1 MHLSLPAHRD
11 NLRKILILNPK
22 GGSGKTTLAVNL
34 AGYLASTGRSV
45 GLMDCDP
52 QQSSMCWLRNRPASL
67 PVIHGISVYKRD
79 HSVTRSFQFRV
90 PQDVEYLIV
99 DSPAAIPENQLIEY
113 TLRAHAILVPV
124 LPSAIDIQAASR
136 LIAALLL
143 QAGVSRRMR
152 RLGVIVNRAKEDTSA
167 YRNLMSFLDSLSIS
181 AVSVMRDSENYVRA
195 AELGMSVHE
204 MRYSEVRDDLMA
216 WWRLTD
222 WLETRLKT
230 PLSSR
235 DLFRP
240 KVPEN
245 WDGDQSKLH

>member
-1 MHLSLPAHRD
+1 MRPNLPADRD

-52 QQSSMCWLRNRPASL
+52 QQSSMCWLRSRPDTL
-67 PVIHGISVYKRD
+67 PAIHGISVYKRD

-90 PQDVEYLIV
+90 PQDIEYLIV
-99 DSPAAIPENQLIEY
+99 DSPAAIPENELIEY

-143 QAGVSRRMR
+143 RAGVSRRMR
-152 RLGVIVNRAKEDTSA
+152 RLGVIVNRAKEETSA
-167 YRNLMSFLDSLSIS
+167 YHNLLSFLDSLSIS
-181 AVSVMRDSENYVRA
+181 AVSVLRDSENYVQA
-195 AELGMSVHE
+195 AELGKSIHE
-204 MRYSEVRDDLMA
+204 MPYSEVREDLPA
-216 WWRLTD
+216 WWGLTH
-222 WLETRLKT
+222 WLESRLKT
-230 PLSSR
+230 PLTPR

-240 KVPEN
+240 VATN
-245 WDGDQSKLH
+245 WDRERSKLH